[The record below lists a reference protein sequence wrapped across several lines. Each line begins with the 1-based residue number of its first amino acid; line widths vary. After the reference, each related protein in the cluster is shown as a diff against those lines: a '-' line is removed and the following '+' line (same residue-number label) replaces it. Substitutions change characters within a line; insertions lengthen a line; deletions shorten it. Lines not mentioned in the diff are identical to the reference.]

1 MSFVSRGIPRQL
13 PKRCG
18 DGEDGIEMP
27 TASQASHALS
37 FVLQQ
42 EIAVCDVFKISDHIV
57 RSDLRE
63 VADVT

>member
-1 MSFVSRGIPRQL
+1 M